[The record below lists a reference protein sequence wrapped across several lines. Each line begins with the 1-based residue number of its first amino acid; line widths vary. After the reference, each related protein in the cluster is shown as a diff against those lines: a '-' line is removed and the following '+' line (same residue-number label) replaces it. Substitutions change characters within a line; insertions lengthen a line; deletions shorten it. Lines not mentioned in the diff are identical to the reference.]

1 MGIAP
6 FSWSVRLYL
15 QRQVPCDPYYP
26 DTIDYPY
33 VKHILSL
40 QMIYHIVL
48 MHYVG
53 SDAIEVLPGSSLLT
67 MSMRFH
73 VTTSIVAMKS
83 NFIDH

>member
-1 MGIAP
+1 MEIAP
-6 FSWSVRLYL
+6 FSWSVRLNR
-15 QRQVPCDPYYP
+15 QRRAPCDQYYP

-33 VKHILSL
+33 VKHILLL

-53 SDAIEVLPGSSLLT
+53 SDAIEVVPGSSLLT
-67 MSMRFH
+67 ISMRFH

-83 NFIDH
+83 DFIDH